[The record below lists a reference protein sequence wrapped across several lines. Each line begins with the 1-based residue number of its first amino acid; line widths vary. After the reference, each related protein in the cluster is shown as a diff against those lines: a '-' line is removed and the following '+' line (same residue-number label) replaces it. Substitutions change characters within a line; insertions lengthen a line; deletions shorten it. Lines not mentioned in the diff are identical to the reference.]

1 LIKRLGIADVEGL
14 TCIFKK
20 DKRPDKF
27 LKIQHHLKTQSNGWI
42 DDELL
47 KINSNYVSSAAL
59 KIEVLIKIKYTKKRT
74 QHVTRTCKNTSFYAV
89 NTNLKVKLA

>member
-1 LIKRLGIADVEGL
+1 MLVISTDHALLLIKRLGIADVEGL

-20 DKRPDKF
+20 DKRPNKF

-47 KINSNYVSSAAL
+47 KINSKSIFFISVL
-59 KIEVLIKIKYTKKRT
+59 LFKLFKIM
-74 QHVTRTCKNTSFYAV
+74 
-89 NTNLKVKLA
+89 